1 MPKLKLGLGA
11 AAAKVEAVEG
21 FASYSGET
29 PPAGIYPAVIKQIMF
44 GESATKKPM
53 LTAIVEF
60 KAPKGDARKRDEY
73 NGYPIFHYLVIPE
86 DANYEHYGLQVGQIN
101 RMLDAMSKNDQ
112 SVRGAF
118 WGDQAVLSDDKKPKI
133 LKIGKLNLK
142 NGIPVVV
149 SAKNDTYTKK
159 TKNKDGTVTTT
170 KERSLRVNDLYPV
183 KDGDEIAS
191 EAEDENT
198 EYESE
203 GNDFVEDSSG
213 HEDDTDQQDEGS
225 GVDDEDGDSA
235 ADSSYVE
242 EDEGVADDAGVPD
255 EDSGDEGVEQEES
268 IPDAIAEELPEQEE
282 ESEPE
287 AEPEPEPAAPKKRT
301 RRSAF

>member
-21 FASYSGET
+21 FANYSGPV

-44 GESATKKPM
+44 GESSTKKPM
-53 LTAIVEF
+53 LTAVVEF

-203 GNDFVEDSSG
+203 GTDFVE
-213 HEDDTDQQDEGS
+213 EEGT
-225 GVDDEDGDSA
+225 ETEPEAETEQEPEEDSA
-235 ADSSYVE
+235 PE
-242 EDEGVADDAGVPD
+242 E
-255 EDSGDEGVEQEES
+255 EQEPEQESEPEAEQEQEEES

-282 ESEPE
+282 EQESEPE
-287 AEPEPEPAAPKKRT
+287 AEPEPEPEPAAPKKRT

>member
-44 GESATKKPM
+44 GESSTKKPM

-112 SVRGAF
+112 SVRNAF

-133 LKIGKLNLK
+133 LKIGKLTLK

-183 KDGDEIAS
+183 KDGDDAVSEA

-198 EYESE
+198 EYES
-203 GNDFVEDSSG
+203 GDLDFVE
-213 HEDDTDQQDEGS
+213 EEGT
-225 GVDDEDGDSA
+225 ETEPEA
-235 ADSSYVE
+235 ETEQEPE
-242 EDEGVADDAGVPD
+242 EDAAPE
-255 EDSGDEGVEQEES
+255 EEQEPEQESEPEAEQEQEEES

-282 ESEPE
+282 EQEQESEPE
-287 AEPEPEPAAPKKRT
+287 AEPEPAAPKKRT